1 MVPCADFRLFLLKFF
16 PLKDFLKK
24 ILKAL
29 PFAFTKNQRY
39 DRLTE
44 RVISKVC
51 RPQSNCA
58 DVGCHK
64 GEILDLFLQAA
75 PGGQHFGFEPIPFL
89 FENLKAKYAG
99 QANCKFF
106 DLALSNKPG
115 TSSFNYVVSNPSYS
129 GLLKR
134 NYDRPNEEDTQIT
147 VRTEKLDD
155 VWPLDLPL
163 HLLKIDVEGGEQMV
177 LEGARETL
185 IRWKPTVIFEH
196 GLGAS
201 DVYGSTPEQ
210 VFSLLESC
218 GLRIFL
224 LENFLSEGSA
234 LDGESF
240 AKQFYE
246 RKNYYFVA
254 HA

>member
-1 MVPCADFRLFLLKFF
+1 M
-16 PLKDFLKK
+16 KDFLKK

-51 RPQSNCA
+51 RPESNCA

-64 GEILDLFLQAA
+64 GEILDLFLAAA
-75 PGGQHFGFEPIPFL
+75 PQGQHAGFEPIPIL
-89 FENLKAKYAG
+89 FQNLKEKYARHT
-99 QANCKFF
+99 NCRFF
-106 DLALSNKPG
+106 DIALSNQRG
-115 TSSFNYVVSNPSYS
+115 SSSFNYVVSNPSYS

-134 NYDRPNEEDTQIT
+134 RYDRPNEEDTQIT
-147 VRTEKLDD
+147 VLTEKLDD
-155 VWPLDLPL
+155 VWPADLRLDV
-163 HLLKIDVEGGEQMV
+163 LKIDVEGGEQIV
-177 LEGARETL
+177 LEGARSLL

-201 DVYGSTPEQ
+201 DIYGSTPEQ
-210 VFSLLESC
+210 VFALLEGC

-224 LENFLSEGSA
+224 LENFLA
-234 LDGESF
+234 ESIPLNAEDF

-246 RKNYYFVA
+246 RRNYYFVA
-254 HA
+254 AE

>member
-1 MVPCADFRLFLLKFF
+1 M
-16 PLKDFLKK
+16 KDFLKK

-44 RVISKVC
+44 RVIRKVC
-51 RPQSNCA
+51 RPTSNCA

-64 GEILDLFLQAA
+64 GEILDLFLAAA
-75 PGGQHFGFEPIPFL
+75 PQGQHFGFEPIPIL
-89 FENLKAKYAG
+89 FQNLKGKYSDRT
-99 QANCKFF
+99 NCHFF
-106 DLALSNKPG
+106 DIALSNQRG
-115 TSSFNYVVSNPSYS
+115 SSNFNYVVSNPSYS

-134 NYDRPNEEDTQIT
+134 RYDRPNEEDTQIT

-155 VWPLDLPL
+155 VWPVDLQLDV
-163 HLLKIDVEGGEQMV
+163 LKIDVEGGEQMV
-177 LEGARETL
+177 LEGARKT
-185 IRWKPTVIFEH
+185 ITRWKPMVIFEH

-201 DVYGSTPEQ
+201 DIYGSTPEQ

-224 LENFLSEGSA
+224 LENFLAEA
-234 LDGESF
+234 APLDAKSF
-240 AKQFYE
+240 GRQFYE
-246 RKNYYFVA
+246 RCNYYFVA
-254 HA
+254 SA